1 MRKLLSALTVPMG
14 LALLI
19 LPVQTQGEPPSPSI
33 THSKTTM
40 SPGQRVVVA
49 SEGAPPGAVVTITLD
64 RSSSSGTTAH
74 RPIASPSPAGAGL
87 IVGRA
92 VAEGDGSFTHSVTIP
107 PDSEPGV
114 YALISATDGR
124 QLGTTAL
131 RIGTTSGK
139 TVGTT
144 LPLSSAD
151 VLPGVLAGAGL
162 IVAGGLLLL
171 GLPYRRSR
179 IRW

>member
-19 LPVQTQGEPPSPSI
+19 IPVQTQGGPPSPSI
-33 THSKTTM
+33 TSSKTTM
-40 SPGQRVVVA
+40 SPGQRVIVA

-64 RSSSSGTTAH
+64 RSTSSGITVH
-74 RPIASPSPAGAGL
+74 RPIPSPSPDEAVL

-92 VAEGDGSFTHSVTIP
+92 VAEDDGSFTHPVTIP
-107 PDSEPGV
+107 PDSEPGD

-124 QLGTTAL
+124 RLGTTAL
-131 RIGTTSGK
+131 RIGANSAN

-171 GLPYRRSR
+171 GVPYRLSR
-179 IRW
+179 IA